1 MTGHSVAKH
10 TGSHVVK
17 RAKNKS
23 SDEQGKANLGFWS
36 LLALV
41 IGGIIGS
48 GVFNLITSVVG
59 KDASHPTST
68 VAILL
73 GWGVAGLGFLLLV
86 LCFYVLNKKRPD
98 LDAGVYS
105 YAQAGFGKYMG
116 FNSAWGYWIS
126 AWIGN
131 VAYGTVIFASLDYF
145 LHNGMFVGADGS
157 FTVWT
162 VLGASVFLWLITFL
176 VSRGLKSAGFMNVIT
191 TIAKLIPLFI
201 FLVAA
206 ALAFKFNVFNA
217 DFWTGL
223 KDGGQLDFGSLMSQV
238 QGTMLALVF
247 VFIGIE
253 GASVFSGQA
262 KSRKSAGA
270 ATVIGFLTVL
280 AIYVLATV
288 LSLGVM
294 HSAQVAGINPN
305 NGVAMAQILDKIMGG
320 WGWIVSAGVIVSVIG
335 AWLAWTLFPME
346 IPYEAA
352 KNGAFPKLFAKTN
365 KRGVP
370 VASLLITSAMI
381 QIFFLIYLVSA
392 QPYNLMFALCSSMI
406 LVPYFLVAAFMLK
419 ENVVNKKNRTIG
431 GFILGAL
438 ATLYAG
444 WLLYA
449 GGVDYLLTMTILY
462 LIGAPFY
469 VIMRKQAHEKKV
481 FTNIGEWLVFALILV
496 VGLYA
501 IWWMI
506 WGGGWSTMIG

>member
-1 MTGHSVAKH
+1 MATGHSIARH
-10 TGSHVVK
+10 TQSHVIA
-17 RAKNKS
+17 RANSKS
-23 SDEQGKANLGFWS
+23 PDKSKANLGFWS

-48 GVFNLITSVVG
+48 GIFNLITSIVG
-59 KDASHPTST
+59 TDSSNPTSAFALLISW
-68 VAILL
+68 AIT
-73 GWGVAGLGFLLLV
+73 GVGMLLLV

-105 YAQAGFGKYMG
+105 YAQAGFGKFMG

-126 AWIGN
+126 AWVGN
-131 VAYGTVIFASLDYF
+131 VAYGTIIFSSLDYF
-145 LHNGMFVGADGS
+145 LKNGLFVNASGN
-157 FTVWT
+157 FTIWT
-162 VLGASVFLWLITFL
+162 VLGASVVLWLITFL
-176 VSRGLKSAGFMNVIT
+176 VSRGLKQAGFMNIIT
-191 TIAKLIPLFI
+191 TVAKLAPILI

-206 ALAFKFNVFNA
+206 IFAFKFNVFSSG
-217 DFWTGL
+217 FWSGILTNGH
-223 KDGGQLDFGSLMSQV
+223 LDFASLMKQV

-262 KSRKSAGA
+262 KSRKAAGA

-280 AIYVLATV
+280 AIYVLTTV

-294 HSAQVAGINPN
+294 RSAQIAGINTN
-305 NGVAMAQILDKIMGG
+305 NGVAMAQLLNHIMGG
-320 WGWIVSAGVIVSVIG
+320 WGWIVSAGVIISVLG
-335 AWLAWTLFPME
+335 AWIAWTLFPME

-352 KNGAFPKLFAKTN
+352 KHEAFPKLFAKVN

-370 VASLLITSAMI
+370 VTSLIITSVMI
-381 QIFFLIYLVSA
+381 QIFFLIYLISS

-406 LVPYFLVAAFMLK
+406 LVPYFFVALFELK
-419 ENVVNKKNRTIG
+419 ENVTGKQKTVG
-431 GFILGAL
+431 GFVLGLL
-438 ATLYAG
+438 ASLYAL

-449 GGVDYLLTMTILY
+449 GGVNYLLTMAILY
-462 LIGAPFY
+462 LVGVPFY
-469 VIMRKQAHEKKV
+469 AIMRREAHEKKIFANV
-481 FTNIGEWLVFALILV
+481 FEWIVFAIILI

-506 WGGGWSTMIG
+506 WGGGWSVMVG

>member
-1 MTGHSVAKH
+1 
-10 TGSHVVK
+10 
-17 RAKNKS
+17 
-23 SDEQGKANLGFWS
+23 
-36 LLALV
+36 
-41 IGGIIGS
+41 
-48 GVFNLITSVVG
+48 
-59 KDASHPTST
+59 
-68 VAILL
+68 
-73 GWGVAGLGFLLLV
+73 
-86 LCFYVLNKKRPD
+86 
-98 LDAGVYS
+98 
-105 YAQAGFGKYMG
+105 
-116 FNSAWGYWIS
+116 
-126 AWIGN
+126 
-131 VAYGTVIFASLDYF
+131 
-145 LHNGMFVGADGS
+145 
-157 FTVWT
+157 
-162 VLGASVFLWLITFL
+162 
-176 VSRGLKSAGFMNVIT
+176 
-191 TIAKLIPLFI
+191 
-201 FLVAA
+201 
-206 ALAFKFNVFNA
+206 
-217 DFWTGL
+217 
-223 KDGGQLDFGSLMSQV
+223 
-238 QGTMLALVF
+238 
-247 VFIGIE
+247 
-253 GASVFSGQA
+253 
-262 KSRKSAGA
+262 
-270 ATVIGFLTVL
+270 
-280 AIYVLATV
+280 
-288 LSLGVM
+288 M